1 MPIRSPSVPSPQPAS
16 PPLAGP
22 SPLAEPAFR
31 RVIYAQA
38 CFGLAFSTFMIL
50 PKYLVTHG
58 VGPGRMSLIM
68 GTASAVNVLATP
80 LVSWLGRALAPQR
93 AFLLANFIMALG
105 AAGFAAVDPA
115 GGGAAPYLFRAIQG
129 LSWAVMFSS
138 ASLLVFQ
145 LAPRGRLGE
154 AIALHTSANLAASA
168 LAPALAERTLAVLGP
183 RPVFLAATAFALLA
197 AWLARGIEVGP
208 VGPTTGATAAPGQR
222 PGTILLAT
230 SVVLGIACGAML
242 TFHQPLALDRGI
254 SRVSD
259 FLVAYTAGALF
270 ARLGLGRLG
279 DRIGAARVA
288 CASFLLYG
296 AVVAAMPGL
305 RATSLLG
312 SLALFGATFGL
323 AHGLFWPAF
332 LTLALS
338 GGGSGQSAG
347 RASGRERLMAW
358 INGGFNLGVTIASV
372 LGLVAEA
379 VGFGLVLVPV
389 GVLTAATVL
398 PLWLWARPAA
408 APTPAH
414 TTGPVPKGA

>member
-1 MPIRSPSVPSPQPAS
+1 LLR
-16 PPLAGP
+16 
-22 SPLAEPAFR
+22 F
-31 RVIYAQA
+31 AQA
-38 CFGLAFSTFMIL
+38 
-50 PKYLVTHG
+50 
-58 VGPGRMSLIM
+58 
-68 GTASAVNVLATP
+68 
-80 LVSWLGRALAPQR
+80 
-93 AFLLANFIMALG
+93 
-105 AAGFAAVDPA
+105 
-115 GGGAAPYLFRAIQG
+115 
-129 LSWAVMFSS
+129 
-138 ASLLVFQ
+138 
-145 LAPRGRLGE
+145 RL
-154 AIALHTSANLAASA
+154 
-168 LAPALAERTLAVLGP
+168 
-183 RPVFLAATAFALLA
+183 
-197 AWLARGIEVGP
+197 
-208 VGPTTGATAAPGQR
+208 
-222 PGTILLAT
+222 ILLAT

-305 RATSLLG
+305 RATSVLG
-312 SLALFGATFGL
+312 SLAMFGAIFGL

-338 GGGSGQSAG
+338 GGGSGQSVG
-347 RASGRERLMAW
+347 RAPGRERLMAW
-358 INGGFNLGVTIASV
+358 INGGFNLGVTTASV

-389 GVLTAATVL
+389 GLLTAATVL
-398 PLWLWARPAA
+398 PLWRWARPA

>member
-105 AAGFAAVDPA
+105 AVGFAAVDPA
-115 GGGAAPYLFRAIQG
+115 GGGAVPYVFRAIQG

-197 AWLARGIEVGP
+197 AWLARGIEAGR

-222 PGTILLAT
+222 PGKESI
-230 SVVLGIACGAML
+230 V
-242 TFHQPLALDRGI
+242 
-254 SRVSD
+254 
-259 FLVAYTAGALF
+259 
-270 ARLGLGRLG
+270 
-279 DRIGAARVA
+279 
-288 CASFLLYG
+288 
-296 AVVAAMPGL
+296 
-305 RATSLLG
+305 
-312 SLALFGATFGL
+312 
-323 AHGLFWPAF
+323 
-332 LTLALS
+332 
-338 GGGSGQSAG
+338 
-347 RASGRERLMAW
+347 
-358 INGGFNLGVTIASV
+358 
-372 LGLVAEA
+372 EA
-379 VGFGLVLVPV
+379 VGFLRFAQARL
-389 GVLTAATVL
+389 LHCQQEFIRTADYL
-398 PLWLWARPAA
+398 SPG
-408 APTPAH
+408 AP
-414 TTGPVPKGA
+414 